1 MKTQKLKTSLELIKR
16 LSSLEASNVELK
28 SSLQQILSKLNKI
41 DPGYLKMDG
50 EQLNTTPET
59 TTKSNTTTPEN
70 NQNTIPGPK
79 YVQYVVL
86 RTDLVKTWPTGAFVA
101 QACHAS
107 TAALLK
113 FYDDENTKAY
123 ASDLE
128 NMTKICV
135 GIKSEVKLKNLSEKL
150 KEGEVDHYLWNEQ
163 PENYPTALATKPY
176 LKSDV
181 EGYFK
186 KFNLLK

>member
-1 MKTQKLKTSLELIKR
+1 MKTQNLKTSLDLLKR
-16 LSSLEASNVELK
+16 LSSLEASNLELK
-28 SSLQQILSKLNKI
+28 SLLQQILSKINKI
-41 DPGYLKMDG
+41 DPVYLKIDS
-50 EQLNTTPET
+50 EKATTNSDT
-59 TTKSNTTTPEN
+59 TASEH
-70 NQNTIPGPK
+70 NQNIIPPVPK

-113 FYDDENTKAY
+113 FYDDKNTKFY

-135 GIKSEVKLKNLSEKL
+135 GVKSEAKLKNLAEKL
-150 KEGEVDHYLWNEQ
+150 REGKVDHHLWNEQ